1 MSTHNLGFHEEI
13 SKIIFQ
19 LSSNV
24 HLVCS
29 SEYLHLSLVLTESL
43 TDFLFNG
50 PFEKKVIGSAGKI
63 VSITT

>member
-19 LSSNV
+19 LSSNA
-24 HLVCS
+24 HLVCP
-29 SEYLHLSLVLTESL
+29 SECLHLLLLLTESL

-50 PFEKKVIGSAGKI
+50 SFEKKVRGSAGKI